1 MDPSRGHSVARREP
15 EITRSSCAISGE
27 QALSSTAIA
36 CIAFTCVFG
45 SALIG
50 VLLRSVLPEEHLST
64 DSKDVVKVSIALVAT
79 MAA

>member
-1 MDPSRGHSVARREP
+1 
-15 EITRSSCAISGE
+15 
-27 QALSSTAIA
+27 
-36 CIAFTCVFG
+36 
-45 SALIG
+45 